1 MEMKKRVGIEI
12 IFLYPFFSGYFITHT
27 DARKI
32 QLVVVIN
39 QNRNTIDFYSRKLTP
54 E

>member
-1 MEMKKRVGIEI
+1 MVMKKIVGIEI
-12 IFLYPFFSGYFITHT
+12 ILSYPFFSGDFIIHT